1 MARKHY
7 AKPKKGIRIRKSLIV
22 ILSLIILI
30 SGCYVAY
37 FFYEDWK
44 SKSYMEEL
52 ANSVDEAFKE
62 DAINAT
68 EPNSEDSRVLK
79 ELADLKKEN
88 SDLVGW
94 IKIDGTNINY
104 PVVQIEGDND
114 YYLNHDFKKEYSE
127 LGAIYL
133 DKDCSTTKP
142 TDNFLIYGHRNVTG
156 QMFETLTNYKEE
168 SFYKKHPT
176 FKFATLEEVGEYEI
190 IAVFQSQVYLKNQD
204 VFKYYFFKDAENEE
218 EFNNYIK
225 NIKKISMYD
234 IEETA
239 SYGDQLITLSTCDY
253 HVEDGRFAVVAKKI
267 N

>member
-1 MARKHY
+1 MAGKHY

-52 ANSVDEAFKE
+52 ANSVDEAFNE
-62 DAINAT
+62 DVINAT

-156 QMFETLTNYKEE
+156 QMFETLTNYK
-168 SFYKKHPT
+168 
-176 FKFATLEEVGEYEI
+176 
-190 IAVFQSQVYLKNQD
+190 
-204 VFKYYFFKDAENEE
+204 
-218 EFNNYIK
+218 
-225 NIKKISMYD
+225 
-234 IEETA
+234 
-239 SYGDQLITLSTCDY
+239 
-253 HVEDGRFAVVAKKI
+253 
-267 N
+267 